1 MRKFT
6 PGGVAARAARR
17 EHEVL
22 PMAPRLNRNI
32 ARSLL
37 VLSYPLRMAAHRTQ
51 RP

>member
-6 PGGVAARAARR
+6 PGGVAGRVARR

-22 PMAPRLNRNI
+22 PMAPRFNRNI

-37 VLSYPLRMAAHRTQ
+37 VLSYPLRMAAHLTQ